1 MRRLI
6 LEMGMGNDLYGMD
19 YTKASKRAVEDAF
32 RHSTLSI
39 FNSLNLD
46 SSKMQVKVTVAV
58 VEPEKVDCEAVA
70 KVLPRGVATALL
82 SRHPPGHPRRVCG
95 GHCGRT
101 GARRAQPGH
110 LPRQAARPR
119 CSVTGRRGSR
129 GRGVA

>member
-1 MRRLI
+1 MLQLLFHMIWSDLMRRLI

-58 VEPEKVDCEAVA
+58 EEPEKVDREEVA
-70 KVLPRGVATALL
+70 KVLPRGVATVNAV
-82 SRHPPGHPRRVCG
+82 RG
-95 GHCGRT
+95 GQNIADPMNETAHVIAT
-101 GARRAQPGH
+101 AAVEAYYPIN
-110 LPRQAARPR
+110 QADWKL
-119 CSVTGRRGSR
+119 T
-129 GRGVA
+129 